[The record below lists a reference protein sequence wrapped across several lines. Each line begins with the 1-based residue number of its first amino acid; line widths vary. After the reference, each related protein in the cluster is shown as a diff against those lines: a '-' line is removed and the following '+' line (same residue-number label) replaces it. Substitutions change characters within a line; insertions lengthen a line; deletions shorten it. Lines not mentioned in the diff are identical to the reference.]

1 MLENLYTTKMSSNK
15 KVLQRRF
22 TKIRSKSG
30 RLAKMMSLVM
40 TLLLALALGTATV
53 VMAALDNGDTETN
66 YFIELTDNGEK
77 IELKNE
83 PFVKNRAVYVPRRER
98 FEKVGVMDNENSY
111 INWNNGILDVGIG
124 EISGGTPLVVK
135 FRMEIGKTELL
146 CNPNDIMGYMD
157 VTPEQNQNPPVLKDG
172 VTYIPFNFA
181 NALLNTRPDRAGLL
195 EYDIYDK
202 TGKDIRFEFMNEKT
216 EPLSYAEALKVAPD
230 YEKEQM
236 MCYDIIENF
245 YKECFADRVKE
256 ALEKYCTSPLKN
268 HQRENYELFKAQ
280 LGTVYSIYLYPN
292 DTYHVKYS
300 LHYPNG
306 DKQDFEAVFSKQYDG
321 KFLIDGMWSV
331 FE

>member
-15 KVLQRRF
+15 RVLQKRF

-30 RLAKMMSLVM
+30 KLAKMMSVVM
-40 TLLLALALGTATV
+40 SFALIAVLGTATV
-53 VMAALDNGDTETN
+53 VMAALDNNDTETN
-66 YFIELTDNGEK
+66 YFIELTKNGEK

-83 PFVKNRAVYVPRRER
+83 PFVKNGAVYVPLREM
-98 FEKVGVMDNENSY
+98 FEKTGVMDNESSY
-111 INWNNGILDVGIG
+111 ISWNNGILEVGIG
-124 EISGGTPLVVK
+124 EISGNTPLVVK
-135 FRMEIGKTELL
+135 FRMEIGKIELL
-146 CNPNDIMGYMD
+146 CCPNDIMGYMD
-157 VTPEQNQNPPVLKDG
+157 VTPEQNQNPPILKDG

-181 NALLNTRPDRAGLL
+181 DALLNTRPGREGLL

-202 TGKDIRFEFMNEKT
+202 NGNDVRFEFMNAKT

-230 YEKEQM
+230 YEKEQT
-236 MCYDIIENF
+236 MCYDVIENF
-245 YKECFADRVKE
+245 YKECFAGRVKE
-256 ALEKYCTSPLKN
+256 ALEKYCTSSLN
-268 HQRENYELFKAQ
+268 RQQENYEVFKAQ

-306 DKQDFEAVFSKQYDG
+306 DESDFEAVLSKQYDG
-321 KFLIDGMWSV
+321 NFLIDGMWSV